1 MNKQERKAWEAL
13 VNECYRLLNIESEEY
28 HKEAMLIT
36 AADVHIRRLERQ
48 LGEKKVA
55 ALLNA
60 KFNKVLTKGN

>member
-13 VNECYRLLNIESEEY
+13 VNECYRQLNLESEEY
-28 HKEAMLIT
+28 HKEAKLIT
-36 AADVHIRRLERQ
+36 AADVHIRKLERQ

-60 KFNKVLTKGN
+60 KFNKVIPKGN